1 MPQNNNPKGIRTALL
16 SRFSAFGDVAMTVP
30 VIYSACRCYP
40 DVRFVLVTRPSMTSI
55 FVNAPDNLV
64 LVGADV
70 KAEYNGVAGL
80 RRLASRLYA
89 DYRPDIFI
97 DLHNVLRTKILGAFL
112 RLKGVPGVQIFKP
125 RAKRRPL
132 PRRNNKV
139 MLPLISQRARYREA
153 FFKAGLPLVEKFDG
167 LFQGHAT
174 APDECYAAIT
184 TPKPAGQKWIGI
196 APFAA
201 HNGKVYPVELMEK
214 VVARFQRD
222 ADTGRDLRIFLFGGG
237 SREQAIL
244 DGWANRYSAAT
255 NLAGKRY
262 GFKVELALLNHL
274 DVMLSMDSAN
284 MHMSAIAGTP
294 TVSIWGATHPYCGFK
309 GWRQNDSDMLQ
320 VPLPCRP
327 CSVFGDKPCFRGDL
341 QCLNGIRPDAVYEK
355 MCEHL

>member
-125 RAKRRPL
+125 RAKRRAL
-132 PRRNNKV
+132 TRRNNKV

-244 DGWANRYSAAT
+244 DGWADRYSAAT

-284 MHMSAIAGTP
+284 MHLSAIAGTP

-341 QCLNGIRPDAVYEK
+341 QCLTGIRPDAVYEK

>member
-125 RAKRRPL
+125 RAKRRAL
-132 PRRNNKV
+132 TRRNNKV

-255 NLAGKRY
+255 NLVGKRY

>member
-125 RAKRRPL
+125 RAKRRAL
-132 PRRNNKV
+132 TRRNNKV

-262 GFKVELALLNHL
+262 GFKVELAPRRDAEHGLRQHAHERYRRHSYSEHLGGNSPLLRL
-274 DVMLSMDSAN
+274 QGLAPERLRYAPGASAL
-284 MHMSAIAGTP
+284 P
-294 TVSIWGATHPYCGFK
+294 
-309 GWRQNDSDMLQ
+309 
-320 VPLPCRP
+320 PL
-327 CSVFGDKPCFRGDL
+327 L
-341 QCLNGIRPDAVYEK
+341 GIRRQAMLPRRPAVPQR
-355 MCEHL
+355 H